1 MSHPDAVVLGG
12 GIIGLACARELAG
25 AGLRVT
31 LLERLHQ
38 GAGASKAAAG
48 MLAPLYDAAAEPAF
62 LAACRASRD
71 LWTEWAPALEAEA
84 EIEVD
89 YDRSGALE
97 IALDD
102 AGEEALERT
111 AGAAR
116 RLGEPCDEIS
126 AADLRHR
133 TPGVAAELRRA
144 LLLSGEHRV
153 DNIRV
158 CGALAAACERRGVS
172 LRYAVRILEIRRS
185 GRGDALAVRIETH
198 AGPLETGL
206 LVLAA
211 GAWSGG
217 LPGLPRLPVRPVRG
231 QMALLAGVDWP
242 WRGIARS
249 REVYMVR
256 RGDREL
262 VVGATVEEAG
272 FDSHPTVA
280 GIGGLLDLARRTYPG
295 LGAARL
301 AAVWAGLRP
310 GTPDELPILGWLP
323 GWPALAATGHYR
335 NGILLAPWT
344 AVQIARLAA
353 AAAMTSPPSAALA
366 AFSPARFADPS
377 EDREEGIMRSG

>member
-25 AGLRVT
+25 AGLRVA

-48 MLAPLYDAAAEPAF
+48 MLAPLYDAASAPSF

-71 LWTEWAPALEAEA
+71 LWMEWAPALEAEA
-84 EIEVD
+84 ETAVD

-102 AGEEALERT
+102 ADESALERT
-111 AGAAR
+111 AESAR
-116 RLGEPCDEIS
+116 RLGEPSEEIG
-126 AADLRHR
+126 AADLRRR
-133 TPGVAAELRRA
+133 TPGVAAGVRRA
-144 LLLSGEHRV
+144 LLLAGEHRV

-158 CGALAAACERRGVS
+158 CAALATACQRRGVD
-172 LRYAVRILEIRRS
+172 LRYAVRTLEVRRL
-185 GRGDALAVRIETH
+185 GRGGASPAVRVETH
-198 AGPLETGL
+198 AGPLDAGL

-211 GAWSGG
+211 GAWSGAI
-217 LPGLPRLPVRPVRG
+217 PGLPRLPVRPVRG
-231 QMALLAGVDWP
+231 QMALVSGVDWP
-242 WRGIARS
+242 WRGIARRRS
-249 REVYMVR
+249 IYLVR
-256 RGDREL
+256 RGDRDA

-272 FDSHPTVA
+272 FDSRPTVA
-280 GIGGLLDLARRTYPG
+280 GIGGILDLARQTWPG
-295 LGAARL
+295 LAAAGL
-301 AAVWAGLRP
+301 GAVWAGLRP

-344 AVQIARLAA
+344 ARQIARLATTAAAETSA
-353 AAAMTSPPSAALA
+353 AAADDDPAA
-366 AFSPARFADPS
+366 AFSPARFAGLMAGTQ
-377 EDREEGIMRSG
+377 R